1 MPFAFLSP
9 EDKDRVSFV
18 NPAGVDLLAYETK
31 VSMSRDLP
39 RVNESFIGRSFD
51 KIVAEMLTIQ

>member
-31 VSMSRDLP
+31 VSMSRDLL
-39 RVNESFIGRSFD
+39 RVNESIIGRS
-51 KIVAEMLTIQ
+51 